1 MKLWI
6 LRPVEELDD
15 DNPWD
20 PIYDKTFGF
29 VIRAETEDQARS
41 IAHSNGRDE
50 NANTVLD
57 DPDSS
62 VKKTMERSRI
72 FDVCRI
78 IGQWRCRR
86 CFTRVAATI
95 QKKGVVWKNRQAMTF
110 K

>member
-62 VKKTMERSRI
+62 VKKPWKDPEYSTCVELLVNG
-72 FDVCRI
+72 DV
-78 IGQWRCRR
+78 
-86 CFTRVAATI
+86 
-95 QKKGVVWKNRQAMTF
+95 GVVLQG
-110 K
+110 